1 MSNFRYTEH
10 ALEEASRQRDEL
22 RECAIG
28 LRSHAGNV
36 NVPRHTRDAIY
47 RGAASMERA
56 ADTISALLS
65 VVQFGDADGDA
76 E

>member
-1 MSNFRYTEH
+1 MSDFRYTQH
-10 ALEEASRQRDEL
+10 ALAQAVRQRDEL
-22 RECAIG
+22 RERAIG

-65 VVQFGDADGDA
+65 VIQFGDAEGDA
-76 E
+76 R

>member
-1 MSNFRYTEH
+1 MSDFRYTEN
-10 ALEEASRQRDEL
+10 ALAEARIQRDEL
-22 RECAIG
+22 RERAVG
-28 LRSHAGNV
+28 LRRHAGNA

-65 VVQFGDADGDA
+65 VVWFSNA
-76 E
+76 ESDE